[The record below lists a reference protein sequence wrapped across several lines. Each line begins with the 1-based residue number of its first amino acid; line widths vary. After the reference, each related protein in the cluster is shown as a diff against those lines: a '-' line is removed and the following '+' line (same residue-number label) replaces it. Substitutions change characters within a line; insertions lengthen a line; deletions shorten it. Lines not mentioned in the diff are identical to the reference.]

1 MLNQENNERRFGQLL
16 SSAEWEFTR
25 KGGENPFEYS
35 EMSRED
41 FADKIL
47 LIMGDRDLEPAEK
60 TAEIDTLMFQV
71 VKQAAR
77 RMAQKRYDEGE
88 DPDEDERAYAF
99 EQKSRGRAG
108 L

>member
-1 MLNQENNERRFGQLL
+1 MLNQESDERRFEQLL
-16 SSAEWEFTR
+16 SSSEWEFTR

-41 FADKIL
+41 FADKVL

-60 TAEIDTLMFQV
+60 SAEIDTLMSQA

-77 RMAQKRYDEGE
+77 KIAQQRYDQGE
-88 DPDEDERAYAF
+88 DPDADEYDYAL